1 MWSYP
6 KRNEFWS
13 DPKRYNPPA
22 LCSFDPIKKKAV
34 LCDYQNNQ
42 FPSIKGL
49 IETELPLDKTTIY
62 KERRN
67 LMVEPLSTRIEKKVW
82 KNREGIEFQIENEY
96 IYAVLYTLD
105 STKTV
110 EDATEDAWRF
120 YVIDIAPFLGVDP
133 FIYLE
138 DEEGAGLLLQLIYV
152 SLVYASEIYQLM
164 NVYKIKND

>member
-34 LCDYQNNQ
+34 LCDYQNQ

-67 LMVEPLSTRIEKKVW
+67 LIVEPLSTRIEKRRGRTGKGLSF
-82 KNREGIEFQIENEY
+82 KSK
-96 IYAVLYTLD
+96 T
-105 STKTV
+105 STFTPCCAHWTRPKQSRT
-110 EDATEDAWRF
+110 R
-120 YVIDIAPFLGVDP
+120 
-133 FIYLE
+133 
-138 DEEGAGLLLQLIYV
+138 
-152 SLVYASEIYQLM
+152 
-164 NVYKIKND
+164 